1 MNTPRPTKI
10 AISNNQ
16 ATFAESQRQP
26 YFKKRG
32 KPRACLCCSQN
43 HPLHMCDV
51 IKAKTLWEKFEFVR
65 IKALWRNCL
74 KDTPVI
80 QSGVTMKHVAGVCP
94 SSFRCNISGCGAP
107 HHTLANPWIPA
118 QSHQQDHTEG
128 LIPESKENG
137 LATSYG
143 TAAIKGSGTE
153 LLQVIP
159 LRVVAKNGN
168 TTNTY
173 AMLDSG
179 PEITVMYPSFVKQL
193 DLRGKSDHLVL
204 STLSKY
210 DEQHQG
216 ERVSIA
222 VESLID
228 NKLSLGFIPCVVRKG
243 FANSLMSPARYQEQE
258 ALAPPARCSTAW
270 SWLKEDFYDKWH
282 QCS

>member
-1 MNTPRPTKI
+1 M
-10 AISNNQ
+10 
-16 ATFAESQRQP
+16 
-26 YFKKRG
+26 
-32 KPRACLCCSQN
+32 
-43 HPLHMCDV
+43 
-51 IKAKTLWEKFEFVR
+51 
-65 IKALWRNCL
+65 
-74 KDTPVI
+74 
-80 QSGVTMKHVAGVCP
+80 
-94 SSFRCNISGCGAP
+94 
-107 HHTLANPWIPA
+107 
-118 QSHQQDHTEG
+118 
-128 LIPESKENG
+128 
-137 LATSYG
+137 
-143 TAAIKGSGTE
+143 
-153 LLQVIP
+153 
-159 LRVVAKNGN
+159 VAKNGN

-258 ALAPPARCSTAW
+258 ALAPPARCSTA
-270 SWLKEDFYDKWH
+270 
-282 QCS
+282 